1 MKNYLYCLCLLLIIC
16 TSCKE
21 LRDEPS
27 QEDWIRDK
35 FIELKAE
42 YEVPATVD
50 LFEIDPAALNGEF
63 SKEQIEKEMRIKLK
77 WWAENHAKIDKAIR
91 DANEADAA
99 RARKMDAALSKATT
113 KRDTLLTLLKFPD
126 EARHI
131 PRELL
136 EYYNIEVEDVPID
149 TSTVKY

>member
-1 MKNYLYCLCLLLIIC
+1 
-16 TSCKE
+16 
-21 LRDEPS
+21 
-27 QEDWIRDK
+27 
-35 FIELKAE
+35 
-42 YEVPATVD
+42 
-50 LFEIDPAALNGEF
+50 
-63 SKEQIEKEMRIKLK
+63 
-77 WWAENHAKIDKAIR
+77 
-91 DANEADAA
+91 
-99 RARKMDAALSKATT
+99 MDAALSKATT